1 MSNKIDDET
10 LTDIGVHIA
19 LAMTSIQD
27 LWNNTRGLDI
37 AFPHLREWID
47 GHIKSNHSELVG
59 AYKKILAVAS
69 PDVLDELSD
78 GDSDLEFFKD
88 EE

>member
-10 LTDIGVHIA
+10 LIEIGVHIA

-27 LWNNTRGLDI
+27 LWNHTRGLDI
-37 AFPHLREWID
+37 EFSHLYEWID
-47 GHIKSNHSELVG
+47 DSIKANHSELVG

-69 PDVLDELSD
+69 PDVLDELSE
-78 GDSDLEFFKD
+78 GDFDLEFFKD